1 MHIMEGYLPAGHA
14 IGWSIATLPFLVV
27 GVKRLG
33 DRLRKDPESRLVLA
47 AAGGFTF
54 VLSALKLPSVTG
66 SCSHP
71 TGIGFGTVLF
81 GPWIMTVV
89 GFVVLLF
96 QALLLAHGGLTTLGA
111 NCFSMAI
118 AGGFTAWWIYRLG
131 DAARLPFNL
140 TIFLA
145 AALSDLMTYV
155 VTSLQLALAFPDP
168 VGGVIGSAVKFLAV
182 FAVTQVPLAIS
193 EGLLTVLV
201 MNLLRSHASDIIGG
215 LVPRLRSA
223 AR

>member
-1 MHIMEGYLPAGHA
+1 
-14 IGWSIATLPFLVV
+14 
-27 GVKRLG
+27 
-33 DRLRKDPESRLVLA
+33 
-47 AAGGFTF
+47 
-54 VLSALKLPSVTG
+54 
-66 SCSHP
+66 
-71 TGIGFGTVLF
+71 
-81 GPWIMTVV
+81 
-89 GFVVLLF
+89 
-96 QALLLAHGGLTTLGA
+96 
-111 NCFSMAI
+111 MAI

-131 DAARLPFNL
+131 GALRLPFNL

-168 VGGVIGSAVKFLAV
+168 VGGVLGSAVKFLAV

-201 MNLLRSHASDIIGG
+201 MNLLRSHASDIVGALIPK
-215 LVPRLRSA
+215 LKVV